1 MTTDITRQPKGIPA
15 GGQFAATAH
24 AEPTV
29 ELAPTE
35 PKTVTDHYLDREAVF
50 AKRRRLHEQLER
62 MERIQAA
69 HSLRSVAATV
79 LARFPGAVTLRVG
92 ADEDGRD
99 EYVPVS
105 IANADGGLLQL
116 NTPQADYD
124 DEWMF
129 EQMVQ
134 DGPDIRELVAD
145 LDFRDD
151 KWTEGVGFTH
161 GTGKRQRKTVD
172 INLQA
177 ALNAPDPFIAEEH
190 DPRTR
195 TLSLDEQTDLVEA
208 ANHGLVAM
216 EDILDDSNSFDE
228 YRQFEVLENLKDR
241 VNTLLT
247 VTKQPGVGQGE
258 GPSSMC
264 RTGPL
269 SREGQTGL

>member
-24 AEPTV
+24 AEPNL
-29 ELAPTE
+29 ELAPAE
-35 PKTVTDHYLDREAVF
+35 PRTVTEHFLEREAVS

-62 MERIQAA
+62 MERIQAT

-99 EYVPVS
+99 EYAPVS

-134 DGPDIRELVAD
+134 EGPEIRELVAD

-151 KWTEGVGFTH
+151 IWTEGGVGFIH

-208 ANHGLVAM
+208 ANHGLMAM
-216 EDILDDSNSFDE
+216 EDILDNGSSFDE
-228 YRQFEVLENLKDR
+228 HRQFEVLENLKDR
-241 VNTLLT
+241 VNTLLK
-247 VTKQPGVGQGE
+247 VTKQPE
-258 GPSSMC
+258 
-264 RTGPL
+264 
-269 SREGQTGL
+269 